1 MRTLWMVLF
10 LLGPAIFSNSAAAP
24 QTAQPADRAIVL
36 HAMRVLNVEAG
47 TVELDAVVI
56 VRDGKITDVGPASK
70 IKIPKGAQVIDLGDD
85 TTLLPG
91 LIDAHVHL
99 AWGPPQDG
107 AMPGVSEALATL
119 RAGFTTVR
127 NLGSTGRADLALR
140 DAISAGKIP
149 GPRIIAAGTPLGAK
163 GGVCDQVFRG
173 EGQAN
178 GAEAITAKVREV
190 LAAGI
195 DVVKLC
201 AGGGVMPGAADAT
214 AIEYSEEEIRAI
226 VAEAHQRGKKVAAH
240 AQGPAAIL
248 NAVRAGVDS
257 IEHGAGINEEAARL
271 MRGKKVSLV
280 ATLYRLDFALE
291 NAEKRGAPPANLDC
305 LRAARA
311 AAHDN
316 VRRAIAL
323 GVPIA
328 VGTDATVIP
337 HGLNARELA
346 VLVKLGM
353 SPAGAIRAATIGNA
367 ALLGLAAQIGSIA
380 RGKSADLITVEGNPL
395 QDITALERIRFV
407 MKDGKVIRNDPRVQP

>member
-1 MRTLWMVLF
+1 
-10 LLGPAIFSNSAAAP
+10 
-24 QTAQPADRAIVL
+24 
-36 HAMRVLNVEAG
+36 
-47 TVELDAVVI
+47 
-56 VRDGKITDVGPASK
+56 
-70 IKIPKGAQVIDLGDD
+70 
-85 TTLLPG
+85 
-91 LIDAHVHL
+91 
-99 AWGPPQDG
+99 
-107 AMPGVSEALATL
+107 
-119 RAGFTTVR
+119 
-127 NLGSTGRADLALR
+127 
-140 DAISAGKIP
+140 
-149 GPRIIAAGTPLGAK
+149 
-163 GGVCDQVFRG
+163 
-173 EGQAN
+173 
-178 GAEAITAKVREV
+178 
-190 LAAGI
+190 
-195 DVVKLC
+195 
-201 AGGGVMPGAADAT
+201 
-214 AIEYSEEEIRAI
+214 
-226 VAEAHQRGKKVAAH
+226 
-240 AQGPAAIL
+240 
-248 NAVRAGVDS
+248 
-257 IEHGAGINEEAARL
+257 

-291 NAEKRGAPPANLDC
+291 NAEKRGAPPTNLDC